1 MYAKIFPHL
10 TPPCRVAQ
18 FFCKVFAIRKLPLGA
33 VVVFVLALIAKI
45 YVGNLLF
52 FLPTRTRIFESN
64 IVHRPPRHQGKYLF
78 FKINTLTVNRHNWCL
93 VQAYRVVIFSVF
105 CTKNCILKKSI
116 FYKYRTVQYNS
127 LAFCGFFRNTGHCK
141 VYCSFNKRKDL
152 FGQFNS
158 SFSLLLFDLAKYVL
172 LTSVLSQE
180 ELQEEEGTT

>member
-1 MYAKIFPHL
+1 MHAEKDTLYEMYAKIFPHL

-33 VVVFVLALIAKI
+33 VVVFVLALHNCEDLCGKPIVLSAHTDKDFWI
-45 YVGNLLF
+45 KH
-52 FLPTRTRIFESN
+52 

-93 VQAYRVVIFSVF
+93 VQAYRVVIFSVL

-141 VYCSFNKRKDL
+141 VYCSFNKSKDL
-152 FGQFNS
+152 FRPI
-158 SFSLLLFDLAKYVL
+158 
-172 LTSVLSQE
+172 
-180 ELQEEEGTT
+180 